1 MEFYVSVNSLHCSGT
16 GGSGKPVVFH
26 ARGWLPVS
34 ISGSWAMERDM
45 VGRGY
50 LAGAVACTMMLASP
64 ALALD
69 RKVTIINNSGLT
81 VSYFYGSNVGTTFW
95 EEDLLASDV
104 LSDGASVL
112 VDFDDTTGY
121 CRFDFR
127 AIFDDGTEIVKK
139 DVNVCEISTFTINP

>member
-1 MEFYVSVNSLHCSGT
+1 MMV
-16 GGSGKPVVFH
+16 
-26 ARGWLPVS
+26 RGCLAVATAF
-34 ISGSWAMERDM
+34 GLL
-45 VGRGY
+45 
-50 LAGAVACTMMLASP
+50 LAGPV
-64 ALALD
+64 LALD

-112 VDFDDTTGY
+112 VNFDDTTGY

-127 AIFDDGTEIVKK
+127 AIFDDGTEIVEK

>member
-1 MEFYVSVNSLHCSGT
+1 MQ
-16 GGSGKPVVFH
+16 
-26 ARGWLPVS
+26 GWLPVGK
-34 ISGSWAMERDM
+34 SGDQAMERGM
-45 VGRGY
+45 VVRGSLAAAMACGML
-50 LAGAVACTMMLASP
+50 LAGP
-64 ALALD
+64 AQALD

>member
-1 MEFYVSVNSLHCSGT
+1 MESGMT
-16 GGSGKPVVFH
+16 V
-26 ARGWLPVS
+26 RGCL
-34 ISGSWAMERDM
+34 AMATAFGLM
-45 VGRGY
+45 
-50 LAGAVACTMMLASP
+50 LAGP

-69 RKVTIINNSGLT
+69 RKVMIVNNSGLT

-112 VDFDDTTGY
+112 VNFDDTTGY